1 MKTSQA
7 DILILPG
14 LAGPDDD
21 LWLTRWAHKLATA
34 QIVTQADWHA
44 PQAREWGAGLGAA
57 VAQATRPVI
66 LVAHGIGCHA
76 VAHAVEAGIDL
87 GPVAGAYL
95 VAAPD
100 PQAADAA
107 PAHRAFGAPALTP
120 LPFPS
125 VLIGAR
131 NDPHCTQERARA
143 FAQAWGAHFV
153 DAGESGAIDSA
164 AGFGPW
170 PEGLMRFAGFLK
182 TIPSVQ

>member
-14 LAGPDDD
+14 LEGPDDD
-21 LWLTRWAHKLATA
+21 LWLTRWERKLPTA
-34 QIVTQADWHA
+34 RIVAQPDWYAPHA
-44 PQAREWGAGLGAA
+44 PEWGARLGAA

-66 LVAHGIGCHA
+66 LVAHGIGCHV
-76 VAHAVEAGIDL
+76 VAHAVEGGIDL

-100 PQAADAA
+100 TQAADAL

-120 LPFPS
+120 LPFAAA
-125 VLIGAR
+125 LIAAR
-131 NDPHCTQERARA
+131 NDPHCSPERARA
-143 FAQAWGAHFV
+143 FAHAWGAEFV